1 MRRTILHDLS
11 FLAIL
16 RTMQINS
23 RPMEIII
30 FLEAKTWRFA
40 WAMSLINTNQT
51 THESYG

>member
-1 MRRTILHDLS
+1 MRRTVLHDLS

-16 RTMQINS
+16 RTMQINYY
-23 RPMEIII
+23 I
-30 FLEAKTWRFA
+30 FLEAKWRFA